1 MRSRSNVS
9 SFHRLTSSPD
19 MTKRLAIAAIVSLL
33 APALPAAAGDVE
45 VGRKIAVTH
54 CSRCHVIPLH
64 NAFGGIG
71 STPSFHLLANLED
84 GIERF
89 ETFFDRR
96 PHPNFVRLPGV
107 APLTAQPAALQPF
120 ELTPEELDGIVAYA
134 KALREAE
141 Q

>member
-1 MRSRSNVS
+1 MI
-9 SFHRLTSSPD
+9 
-19 MTKRLAIAAIVSLL
+19 KRLAIAAIVSLL
-33 APALPAAAGDVE
+33 APAFPAVAGDVE
-45 VGRKIAVTH
+45 VGRKIALTH

-120 ELTPEELDGIVAYA
+120 ELTPEELEGIVAYA